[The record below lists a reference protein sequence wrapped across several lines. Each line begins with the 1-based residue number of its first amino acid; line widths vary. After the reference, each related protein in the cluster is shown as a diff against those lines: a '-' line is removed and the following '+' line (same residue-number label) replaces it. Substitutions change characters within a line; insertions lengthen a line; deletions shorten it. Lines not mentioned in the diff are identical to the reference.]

1 MFARFPLLIG
11 LSGTNKTVLVKMI
24 LGNGSEGYPLKQGA
38 LYRIWPKWWGLE
50 QPPDPSTWSNRRGRG
65 RGRRGR
71 GRGRRGRGRRG
82 RRRCRCRTGGSNHGV
97 CLNQRREHVVGVI
110 V

>member
-1 MFARFPLLIG
+1 MFAIFPLLIG

-65 RGRRGR
+65 R
-71 GRGRRGRGRRG
+71 RGRRG
-82 RRRCRCRTGGSNHGV
+82 RRRRRCRTGGSNHGV
-97 CLNQRREHVVGVI
+97 CLNQRRENVVGVI

>member
-1 MFARFPLLIG
+1 MFAIFPLLIG

-38 LYRIWPKWWGLE
+38 LYRIWPKWGGLE
-50 QPPDPSTWSNRRGRG
+50 QPPVPSTWGNR

-71 GRGRRGRGRRG
+71 GRGRGRRG
-82 RRRCRCRTGGSNHGV
+82 RCRTGGSNHGV